1 MTQNNIHNL
10 MTQMVQEQ
18 KSLWRIENNYIK
30 EAGSDV
36 EKSFWESLHNE
47 KKMHIEEL
55 RKLIKESI

>member
-1 MTQNNIHNL
+1 MTSNNLHNL

-18 KSLWRIENNYIK
+18 KSLWRIEQNYIK

-36 EKSFWESLHNE
+36 EKAFWESLHNE

-55 RKLIKESI
+55 RKLIKENI